1 MTVLWNFDIQLSTRQ
16 LQNRSWGWKEEFKG
30 FISLIERYLGSS
42 EIWFRRKDN
51 EVHSLIKY
59 NKQFLSPSVKLLEI
73 QRWKR
78 HHPLEAVCV
87 INLKAGYSYIYEPV
101 TTQVENPTL
110 YQWENLHFKKE
121 KMGNVLKIWISMF
134 SVKMK
139 IFLKYKNIWKNEK

>member
-1 MTVLWNFDIQLSTRQ
+1 MN
-16 LQNRSWGWKEEFKG
+16 
-30 FISLIERYLGSS
+30 
-42 EIWFRRKDN
+42 
-51 EVHSLIKY
+51 SLIKY

-87 INLKAGYSYIYEPV
+87 INLKDGYSYIYEPV

-139 IFLKYKNIWKNEK
+139 TFLKYKNIWKKWKIELPCSKLQELETWNIILPQLLMSHLVCTWNSFSVEIK